1 MAEPKH
7 KIAIAG
13 AGVYGATVAIRLAE
27 QGHGVHLFDPLGILN
42 AASGINQFR
51 IHSGY
56 HYPRSPETIE
66 ETLGAGAE
74 FLQSF
79 APAIVRNSVHYY
91 AIPHEGSQTSP
102 ELFES
107 VMAEHKILL
116 RPCRPEWMNFD
127 FIDKCYEVDEQIYD
141 PDILREELTRQI
153 QWRGVQFHQQTFT
166 PVMRPEYDFVIWATY
181 GLGPSRG
188 LFKSVKYQ
196 VAEKIL
202 IRLPQQLRGI
212 SLVVVDGPFT
222 AFDPYGSSELSQW
235 GSAKHSNHWTTTDPD
250 EPIPEQYR
258 ALLNGPRFEPI
269 PWTRH
274 DAMRKDAAL
283 TVPASIGA
291 EYLGSRFT
299 IRVVENSPQ
308 EDRRTLYVQETT
320 PGEIHI
326 FSGKVVSAVKAARL
340 VSERVAQGVASPNA
354 AQ

>member
-1 MAEPKH
+1 MSSH
-7 KIAIAG
+7 HSKIAIAG
-13 AGVYGATVAIRLAE
+13 AGIYGATVAIRLAE
-27 QGHGVHLFDPLGILN
+27 QGHTVHLFDPLGVLN

-66 ETLGAGAE
+66 ETMGARAE

-79 APAIVRNSVHYY
+79 AKAIVRNSEHFY
-91 AIPHEGSQTSP
+91 AIPHEGSQTPP
-102 ELFES
+102 ELFER
-107 VMAEHKILL
+107 VMEEHKIPL
-116 RPCRPEWMNFD
+116 RPCRPAWMNFD
-127 FIDKCYEVDEQIYD
+127 FIDKCYAVEEQIYD
-141 PDILREELTRQI
+141 PDLLRDELSKQI
-153 QWRGVQFHQQTFT
+153 ESLGITFHRKEFK
-166 PVMRPEYDFVIWATY
+166 PAMRPDYDFLVWATY

-222 AFDPYGSSELSQW
+222 AFDPYGSSELSMW
-235 GSAKHSNHWTTTDPD
+235 GSAKHSNHWTTTNPD
-250 EPIPEQYR
+250 EPIPEQFR
-258 ALLNGPRFEPI
+258 ELLNGPRFQPI

-283 TVPASIGA
+283 TVPDSIDA

-299 IRVVENSPQ
+299 IRVVENNPAQ
-308 EDRRTLYVQETT
+308 DRRTLYVQETA

-340 VSERVAQGVASPNA
+340 VAERVGRGTNA
-354 AQ
+354 AHP

>member
-1 MAEPKH
+1 MTSRSC

-13 AGVYGATVAIRLAE
+13 AGIYGATTAIRLAE
-27 QGHGVHLFDPLGILN
+27 QGHTVHLFDPLGILN

-66 ETLGAGAE
+66 ETMGARAE

-79 APAIVRNSVHYY
+79 ARAIVRNSEHYY
-91 AIPHEGSQTSP
+91 AIPHAGSQTPP
-102 ELFES
+102 ELFER
-107 VMAEHKILL
+107 VMEEHRIPL

-127 FIDKCYEVDEQIYD
+127 FIDKCYAVEEQIYD
-141 PDILREELTRQI
+141 PDILRDELTKQI
-153 QWRGVQFHQQTFT
+153 QSLRIALHQQEFT
-166 PVMRPEYDFVIWATY
+166 PAMRGDYDFVVWATY

-202 IRLPQQLRGI
+202 ITLPRQLRGI

-222 AFDPYGSSELSQW
+222 AFDPYGSSELSLW
-235 GSAKHSNHWTTTDPD
+235 GSAKHSNHWTTTNAD
-250 EPIPEQYR
+250 EPIPEQFR
-258 ALLNGPRFEPI
+258 GLLNGSRFQPI

-283 TVPASIGA
+283 AVPAAIEA

-299 IRVVENSPQ
+299 VRVVENNPAQ
-308 EDRRTLYVQETT
+308 DRRTLYVQETA

-340 VSERVAQGVASPNA
+340 VSERVAQGPSAGKASP
-354 AQ
+354 